1 MKRIAIFALGII
13 LVGGAMWLLSSCAQM
28 SPNDGLV
35 PRMSAQANLP
45 GVPQMDTN
53 GNLSFPLRA
62 SSGSAVSPL
71 AETRKAYWS
80 TP

>member
-1 MKRIAIFALGII
+1 MRYFTLS
-13 LVGGAMWLLSSCAQM
+13 LVLAGSVILSSCAQV

-45 GVPQMDTN
+45 YTPTVLPN
-53 GNLSFPLRA
+53 GMLGAA
-62 SSGSAVSPL
+62 SGGATVSPL
-71 AETRKAYWS
+71 TETRKAYWS

>member
-1 MKRIAIFALGII
+1 MKPPILLILLLPLVLG
-13 LVGGAMWLLSSCAQM
+13 SCAQM

-35 PRMSAQANLP
+35 PRMSAQANLSYTP
-45 GVPQMDTN
+45 LVTPN
-53 GNLSFPLRA
+53 GMLGA
-62 SSGSAVSPL
+62 SAGGQTVSPL

>member
-1 MKRIAIFALGII
+1 MKFPPILMILLLPELLG
-13 LVGGAMWLLSSCAQM
+13 SCAQM
-28 SPNDGLV
+28 NSNDGLV

-45 GVPQMDTN
+45 YTPNVMSNGLMASPSGV
-53 GNLSFPLRA
+53 
-62 SSGSAVSPL
+62 SAHVSPL

>member
-1 MKRIAIFALGII
+1 MKTA
-13 LVGGAMWLLSSCAQM
+13 VPLLLAVLLCAAFPSCAQM
-28 SPNDGLV
+28 SANDGLV

-45 GVPQMDTN
+45 YVPTVLPN
-53 GNLSFPLRA
+53 GMLGA
-62 SSGSAVSPL
+62 SSGSSSVSPL